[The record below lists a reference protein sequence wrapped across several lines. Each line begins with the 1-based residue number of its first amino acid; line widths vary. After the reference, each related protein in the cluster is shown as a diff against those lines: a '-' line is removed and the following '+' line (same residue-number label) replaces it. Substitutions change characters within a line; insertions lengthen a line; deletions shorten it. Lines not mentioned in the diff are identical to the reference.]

1 MKTIRQF
8 LYLEWNAFKRS
19 PTFETNLA
27 IKILMG
33 LVALYFIA
41 IFLALG
47 VGVFFI
53 AKDVGAEDPL
63 VWVNKFMI
71 YYLAADLFM
80 RYSMQKMPITRI
92 KQLLLT
98 PLNKNQIIRFS
109 LLKSSFSFFNIIHL
123 FFLIPFSVVLIAHD
137 YSIFGVLSWFLG
149 VFLLILSSNYLNV
162 FVNSSDR
169 ILYIASLI
177 YIVLAVSHY
186 MGYFD
191 ITLFTAPFFDALYQQ
206 PLYLITPV
214 ALLLFMRYRAVK
226 FFTNHMFLDSG
237 LAQKEESVRNIDFDF
252 LKRLGSL
259 GNLLTN
265 DMRMIVRNKRPKQA
279 VIAGIA
285 FLFYGLLFYTD
296 SIEAYE
302 APVMKMFAGIFV
314 TGGFLFMFGS
324 YVPSWDSA
332 YYPLLM
338 TQNLS
343 YKDYLKSKWALVV
356 FAVIFSTILS
366 SLYLFISL
374 EAFGYIL
381 AGGFFNLGLNA
392 YLVIFSGAFVKVPV
406 DLTSGKKP
414 FGDTQA
420 MNTKTML
427 LSLPKILFPIGVY
440 ALGYYTVGN
449 WFGIT
454 LLILVSLLG
463 LLFHNKILDALVK
476 LYKREK
482 YDTLASYTKN

>member
-8 LYLEWNAFKRS
+8 LDLEWKAFKRS

-33 LVALYFIA
+33 LVAMYFIA
-41 IFLALG
+41 IFTGLG
-47 VGVFFI
+47 IGLFFI
-53 AKDVGAEDPL
+53 AKEAGSEDPL
-63 VWVNKFMI
+63 VSINKFLI

-92 KQLLLT
+92 KQLILT
-98 PLNKNQIIRFS
+98 PLLKRQIIRFS

-123 FFLIPFSVVLIAHD
+123 FFLIPFSATLIAND
-137 YSIFGVLSWFLG
+137 YLPLGVMSWFLG
-149 VFLLILSSNYLNV
+149 MFLLILSSNYLNV

-169 ILYIASLI
+169 TFYIAAVI
-177 YIVLAVSHY
+177 YLLLGVSQY

-191 ITLFTAPFFDALYQQ
+191 ITRYTAPFFDGLYQQ
-206 PLYLITPV
+206 PIYLLAPIV
-214 ALLLFMRYRAVK
+214 LLIFMRYRAVQ
-226 FFTNHMFLDSG
+226 FFTNHMFLDTG
-237 LAQKEESVRNIDFDF
+237 LAQKEEAVRSVDFDF

-279 VIAGIA
+279 VIAGVA
-285 FLFYGLLFYTD
+285 FLFYGLLFYTKT
-296 SIEAYE
+296 IEEYQS
-302 APVMKMFAGIFV
+302 PMFQMFAGIFV

-338 TQNLS
+338 TQNIS
-343 YKDYLKSKWALVV
+343 YKEYLKSKWALVV
-356 FAVIFSTILS
+356 FAVILSTILS
-366 SLYLFISL
+366 SLYLLISI

-381 AGGFFNLGLNA
+381 AAGVFNVGLNA

-420 MNTKTML
+420 MNAKTML
-427 LSLPKILFPIGVY
+427 LSLPKLLFPIGVY
-440 ALGYYTVGN
+440 ALGYYTLGN
-449 WFGIT
+449 WFGIG
-454 LLILVSLLG
+454 LLIAVSLLG
-463 LLFHNKILDALVK
+463 LVFHNKIMDALVK

-482 YDTLASYTKN
+482 YDTLASYNKN

>member
-33 LVALYFIA
+33 FVALYFIA
-41 IFLALG
+41 VFLALG

-98 PLNKNQIIRFS
+98 PLHKNQIIRFS
-109 LLKSSFSFFNIIHL
+109 LLKTSFSFFNIIHL

-149 VFLLILSSNYLNV
+149 VFMLILSSNYLNV
-162 FVNSSDR
+162 FVNSSDKTF
-169 ILYIASLI
+169 YIAAAI
-177 YIVLAVSHY
+177 YVILGLSQY
-186 MGYFD
+186 LEYFD
-191 ITLFTAPFFDALYQQ
+191 ITIYTAPFFNELFEHLYF
-206 PLYLITPV
+206 LIFPMG
-214 ALLLFMRYRAVK
+214 LMFFMRLRAVR
-226 FFTNHMFLDSG
+226 FFTNHMFLDTG
-237 LAQKEESVRNIDFDF
+237 LSQKEESVRNIDFDF

-265 DMRMIVRNKRPKQA
+265 DMRMILRNKRPKQA

-285 FLFYGLLFYTD
+285 FLFYGLLFYTG

-302 APVMKMFAGIFV
+302 SQMMKMFAGIFV

-343 YKDYLKSKWALVV
+343 YKEYLKSKWALVV
-356 FAVIFSTILS
+356 FAVILSTIIS
-366 SLYLFISL
+366 SFYLFISL

-414 FGDTQA
+414 FGDSQA
-420 MNTKTML
+420 MNAKTML
-427 LSLPKILFPIGVY
+427 LSLPKILFPVGVY

-454 LLILVSLLG
+454 LLILLSLLG

-476 LYKREK
+476 LYNREK